1 MLFLLILFAPKGE
14 MSTKEE
20 TVTVPLEMLLLN
32 DLFRKHTL
40 DQNIYDMAK
49 KDYRR
54 GKNKG

>member
-49 KDYRR
+49 KKDYR
-54 GKNKG
+54 